1 MQSSSPGRVAWLV
14 IRSVFF
20 FAGLL
25 FLGRALFGALSTES
39 LLRESIAAD
48 GRIVGLEEVHR
59 VQRSGLTYAPVFRF
73 TLENGQPFTVESR
86 MHSNPPEFKVGEAV
100 KVYYK
105 RDHPEWAV
113 INSLG
118 QLWMGDVALA
128 FDGVIFIGMG
138 TVSSWARKS
147 VRQVVVVSE
156 DGSVNRRL
164 G

>member
-1 MQSSSPGRVAWLV
+1 MQSSSPGRVARIVTW
-14 IRSVFF
+14 SVFF
-20 FAGLL
+20 FVGLL

-39 LLRESIAAD
+39 LLRESIAVD
-48 GRIVGLEEVHR
+48 GRIVGLEQLHR
-59 VQRSGLTYAPVFRF
+59 VNRSGLTYAPVFRF

-86 MHSNPPEFKVGEAV
+86 VHSNPPEFKVGEAV

-128 FDGVIFIGMG
+128 FVAAVFIGM
-138 TVSSWARKS
+138 SALLSRKS
-147 VRQVVVVSE
+147 RQVVVVSE
-156 DGSVNRRL
+156 DGSATTLRRS
-164 G
+164 

>member
-1 MQSSSPGRVAWLV
+1 MQSSSPGRVARIVTW
-14 IRSVFF
+14 SVFF
-20 FAGLL
+20 FVGLL

-39 LLRESIAAD
+39 LLRESIAVD
-48 GRIVGLEEVHR
+48 GRIVGLEQLHR
-59 VQRSGLTYAPVFRF
+59 VNRSGLTYAPLFRF

-86 MHSNPPEFKVGEAV
+86 VHSNPPEFKVGEAV

-128 FDGVIFIGMG
+128 FVAAVFIGM
-138 TVSSWARKS
+138 SALLSRKS
-147 VRQVVVVSE
+147 RQVVVVSE
-156 DGSVNRRL
+156 DGSATTLRRS
-164 G
+164 

>member
-14 IRSVFF
+14 IRLAILVV
-20 FAGLL
+20 GLL

-39 LLRESIAAD
+39 LLRESIAVD
-48 GRIVGLEEVHR
+48 GRIVAMEQMHR
-59 VQRSGLTYAPVFRF
+59 VRRSGLTYAPVFRF
-73 TLENGQPFTVESR
+73 TLENGQPFTVESKV
-86 MHSNPPEFKVGEAV
+86 HSNPPEFKVGEVV

-128 FDGVIFIGMG
+128 FVGAVFIGM
-138 TVSSWARKS
+138 SALLSRKS
-147 VRQVVVVSE
+147 GRQVVVVPE
-156 DGSVNRRL
+156 DGSVTTLRRS
-164 G
+164 